1 MIKTL
6 MSKGNKHTLRDM
18 AWISRTLIYAS
29 YKHQV
34 SHVGYGS
41 SSCTQYDRLKR
52 SFLSSSILQ
61 LCLKACYVNL
71 GTRKLNDGDSNS
83 DICVY
88 VDSKSAMSFEWCR
101 AWRRREVMKL
111 ELSCTNRSAHVA
123 EQLCSLFH
131 CWSDTQTQSPS
142 ASEEEDNEQS
152 MPGTRT
158 VPSNFTADNTFLPSK
173 QCRMHLCRLPQREG
187 WWWRSSAN
195 KWQRQSA

>member
-1 MIKTL
+1 MTTLEQCFLSRCVHPGVYMSHCIICSVLTHASGVTMIKTL

-88 VDSKSAMSFEWCR
+88 VDSKSAMSFE
-101 AWRRREVMKL
+101 
-111 ELSCTNRSAHVA
+111 
-123 EQLCSLFH
+123 
-131 CWSDTQTQSPS
+131 
-142 ASEEEDNEQS
+142 
-152 MPGTRT
+152 
-158 VPSNFTADNTFLPSK
+158 
-173 QCRMHLCRLPQREG
+173 
-187 WWWRSSAN
+187 
-195 KWQRQSA
+195 